1 VKAPKTS
8 GGRRTPVRHTI
19 PLGIVIFL
27 VFYIFQSESSQRES
41 EKSSLVRQLNEKLTE
56 LTEYKRTVLGLEER
70 LKTSQSTVD
79 ELQRSVT
86 SWQHKCN
93 DVTEG

>member
-27 VFYIFQSESSQRES
+27 VVVVVVIVWEVYVFLGDGLSDYVQNLDQSGYSKTWKEEFFYHDLDGLI
-41 EKSSLVRQLNEKLTE
+41 LLT
-56 LTEYKRTVLGLEER
+56 TR
-70 LKTSQSTVD
+70 
-79 ELQRSVT
+79 
-86 SWQHKCN
+86 
-93 DVTEG
+93 

>member
-27 VFYIFQSESSQRES
+27 VYSLIF
-41 EKSSLVRQLNEKLTE
+41 
-56 LTEYKRTVLGLEER
+56 
-70 LKTSQSTVD
+70 D
-79 ELQRSVT
+79 ELVNRVFFLDERNNIIDFY
-86 SWQHKCN
+86 HN
-93 DVTEG
+93 ID

>member
-27 VFYIFQSESSQRES
+27 VFS
-41 EKSSLVRQLNEKLTE
+41 EKVEDGMIWELNGREILVDSRQETSIASRRDSRPPNSLHAHEHWARHLAQFD
-56 LTEYKRTVLGLEER
+56 YKCR
-70 LKTSQSTVD
+70 
-79 ELQRSVT
+79 
-86 SWQHKCN
+86 N
-93 DVTEG
+93 